1 MPRPDHPQKDGLTRP
16 AAAVAVQ
23 LLSRQGEGNP
33 YPVFC
38 RVAPGLEDD
47 ALRRGG
53 DAGAGLIALKI
64 RCEQRILPLDQLA
77 VIPTGHG
84 QEPGELRPIPARS
97 RPAFHIHDGGNFH
110 LHPAATDVI
119 AGDTNARHAAI
130 HHHRG
135 QIGRRAGAKAGDIR
149 PIGQDGHPGAGG
161 EHLLLRG

>member
-16 AAAVAVQ
+16 AATVAVQ
-23 LLSRQGEGNP
+23 LLSGQGEGNP
-33 YPVFC
+33 HPIFC
-38 RVAPGLEDD
+38 RVAPGLEKDG
-47 ALRRGG
+47 LGRGG

-64 RCEQRILPLDQLA
+64 HQKQRFLALDQLA
-77 VIPTGHG
+77 VIPAGDG
-84 QEPGELRPIPARS
+84 EEPGELRPIPACS
-97 RPAFHIHDGGNFH
+97 RAAFHIHDGGDFH

-135 QIGRRAGAKAGDIR
+135 QIRRRTGAKAGDIR
-149 PIGQDGHPGAGG
+149 PIGQDGHPWAGG